1 MPYYPNL
8 AAEMARRGV
17 LQKDLA
23 RVCGRTPETIGNWMD
38 GKESGFPVS
47 YAFRVR
53 DELFPGVGIEELFS
67 TKKPA
72 A

>member
-17 LQKDLA
+17 LQKDVA
-23 RVCGRTPETIGNWMD
+23 RVCDRTPETIGKWMD
-38 GKESGFPVS
+38 GKDSGFPVAM
-47 YAFRVR
+47 AFKVR
-53 DELFPGVGIEELFS
+53 DELFPGIGVDELFAS
-67 TKKPA
+67 EQPA